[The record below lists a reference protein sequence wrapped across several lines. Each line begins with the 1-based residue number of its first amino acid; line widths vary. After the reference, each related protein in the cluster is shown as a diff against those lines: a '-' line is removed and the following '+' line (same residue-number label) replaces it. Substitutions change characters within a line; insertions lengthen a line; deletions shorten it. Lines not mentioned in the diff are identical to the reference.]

1 MQAINISVDF
11 SETREMRP
19 SLRKYRPIVVILLAT
34 ILVVVLTYG
43 VLEIGSLDTIVNKR
57 TTLPVMVTVPV
68 TRREGLDEKPENQFD
83 EGVLREVRQLEGG
96 EWKIVFSRINPQSV
110 GTVHHLD
117 ANNAEFKFHQISLRI

>member
-96 EWKIVFSRINPQSV
+96 E
-110 GTVHHLD
+110 
-117 ANNAEFKFHQISLRI
+117 